1 MLLRFATYCLMSV
14 TVTAVPSPKR
24 GPSVE
29 AGKSVE
35 TPLSTRVEKHI
46 KKHLEE
52 KYTTSIPKNKRKRK
66 TKNAESTKT
75 KKKKAPS
82 SLIARIQRFYDN
94 TEDLTANFIQQY
106 TRVAISRTSE
116 SRGVVTIRKPGMM
129 RWDYSQ
135 PEKKSFIAD
144 GKTLV
149 IYEPEEEQAIIDRN
163 FRSSQLNSSMGFL
176 WGNGK
181 LADSFKVLSSKKE
194 GSNTVLTLKPKADA
208 TYTKL
213 TLTVETKSGQV
224 LESKLFETAGNTNHF
239 KFRDIKTNTK
249 VPTSRFKFV
258 PPSDIDV
265 IERP

>member
-14 TVTAVPSPKR
+14 TITAVPSPKR
-24 GPSVE
+24 GPSSE
-29 AGKSVE
+29 PLKTTE
-35 TPLSTRVEKHI
+35 TPLSTRVEEHI
-46 KKHLEE
+46 KSQLDK
-52 KYTTSIPKNKRKRK
+52 KYRTKIPKKKRKKR
-66 TKNAESTKT
+66 
-75 KKKKAPS
+75 KKKSKNS
-82 SLIARIQRFYDN
+82 TSLIVRVQRFYDN

-135 PEKKSFIAD
+135 PETKSFIAD

-163 FRSSQLNSSMGFL
+163 FKSSQLNSSMGFL

-181 LADSFKVLSSKKE
+181 LADSFTVLSSKKE
-194 GSNTVLTLKPKADA
+194 GTNTVLTLKPKADA

-213 TLTVETKSGQV
+213 TLVVETKTGRV
-224 LESKLFETAGNTNHF
+224 LETKLFETAGNTNHF

-249 VPTSRFKFV
+249 IPKSRFQFT
-258 PPSDIDV
+258 PPPDIDV

>member
-1 MLLRFATYCLMSV
+1 MLLRFATYCLLSV
-14 TVTAVPSPKR
+14 SVAAVPSPKR
-24 GPSVE
+24 GPTPDANRPAEV
-29 AGKSVE
+29 
-35 TPLSTRVEKHI
+35 PLSTRVEKNI
-46 KKHLEE
+46 KKQLEA
-52 KYTTSIPKNKRKRK
+52 KYRGSPAKKRKRK
-66 TKNAESTKT
+66 TKNKRAKG
-75 KKKKAPS
+75 
-82 SLIARIQRFYDN
+82 SLVDRIQHFYDN
-94 TEDLTANFIQQY
+94 TEDLTANFIQRY

-135 PEKKSFIAD
+135 PEIKSFIAD

-176 WGNGK
+176 WGHGK
-181 LADSFKVLSSKKE
+181 LADSFTVLSSKKD
-194 GSNTVLTLKPKADA
+194 GTKTVLSLKPKADA

-213 TLTVETKSGQV
+213 LLTVDTKSGQV

-249 VPTSRFKFV
+249 VPTSRFKFT